1 MESADIAST
10 TKTRRPDPMGYNT
23 KLEMEIASLGGL
35 HRSELAERW
44 RAIYGVP
51 PPKGARR
58 VLLERAIAWH
68 VQAKL
73 FGGLRKETLRELLKG
88 PTGHARSG
96 PKSAGLADSDALAGI
111 DINAQSKQRAIRPL
125 PSPGAR
131 LVRDWRGKT
140 HVIDVVKTGYVWQG
154 KSHKSLSV
162 IAREITGARWSGP
175 RFFGL

>member
-1 MESADIAST
+1 MDDNS
-10 TKTRRPDPMGYNT
+10 

-35 HRSELAERW
+35 HRSELAKRW
-44 RAIYGVP
+44 EAIYDVP

-73 FGGLRKETLRELLKG
+73 FGGLKKETLRLLLKA
-88 PTGHARSG
+88 PTGPRRNSPKRAG
-96 PKSAGLADSDALAGI
+96 PAERDTSVGTSAH
-111 DINAQSKQRAIRPL
+111 AQSTRRGLRPL
-125 PSPGAR
+125 PSTGAR

-140 HVIDVVKTGYVWQG
+140 HVVDVVPDGYVWQG
-154 KSHKSLSV
+154 KSYNSLSV